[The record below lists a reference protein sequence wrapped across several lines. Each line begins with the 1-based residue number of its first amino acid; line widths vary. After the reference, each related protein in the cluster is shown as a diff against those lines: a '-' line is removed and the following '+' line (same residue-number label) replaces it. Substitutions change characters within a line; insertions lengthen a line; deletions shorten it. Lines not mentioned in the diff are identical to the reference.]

1 MRAIS
6 VAILY
11 SGHARR
17 EGKGRRGQV
26 GVGILMCG
34 GVVGGLEGV
43 LGGVCC
49 VGWSIMFCFR
59 RLRFAAV
66 HKVDGSDPP
75 TIIV

>member
-1 MRAIS
+1 MS
-6 VAILY
+6 VVILY

-43 LGGVCC
+43 DQQPC
-49 VGWSIMFCFR
+49 VGGRVMVC
-59 RLRFAAV
+59 
-66 HKVDGSDPP
+66 
-75 TIIV
+75 

>member
-1 MRAIS
+1 MS

-34 GVVGGLEGV
+34 GVVEGLEGV
-43 LGGVCC
+43 NQQPCVWGRVMVCK
-49 VGWSIMFCFR
+49 G
-59 RLRFAAV
+59 
-66 HKVDGSDPP
+66 
-75 TIIV
+75 IVVL